1 MHSSDLICLGVNHA
15 KAPVELREKIAFSKQ
30 VLPDALKRAVESDDI
45 HEAAIL
51 STCNRIEIYAQG
63 SLERGPHALENFLHG
78 YHQIPSGLLTP
89 HLYCLKGQDV
99 LKQLMR
105 VTASLDSLVLG
116 EPQIL
121 GQVKEAYTQ
130 AIEHGA
136 VGPRLTQA
144 FSQAFLTAKRVR
156 NETELGKNAVTI
168 AYAAV
173 QLAGKVFG
181 NLTGL
186 HGLLIGGGEMGSLA
200 AEHFRNKGA
209 LVETAGRS
217 SDLNAMLARADV
229 VVASTNSNGYIVEP
243 KMLSK
248 VMRTR
253 RYKPLFLI
261 DISVPRNIDPEVAA
275 IDNVYLYNIDDLSS
289 VVAANIAER
298 QQEAKRAEHIILE
311 DVGSYERAQQERRLA
326 PVIQKLQAQTLLILE
341 QEIAR
346 APEAGDAL
354 KRLASKLFHESVL
367 ALKESKSAPDT
378 ANL

>member
-1 MHSSDLICLGVNHA
+1 MQGSDLICLGVNHA
-15 KAPVELREKIAFSKQ
+15 RAPVELREKVAFSKHA
-30 VLPDALKRAVESDDI
+30 LPDALKLAVESDAI
-45 HEAAIL
+45 EEAAIL

-63 SLERGPHALENFLHG
+63 SIERGPNALENFLHG
-78 YHQIPSGLLTP
+78 YHQIPRGLLTP
-89 HLYCLKGQDV
+89 HLYCLKGRDV

-130 AIEHGA
+130 ALEHGA

-156 NETELGKNAVTI
+156 TETELGKNAVTI

-173 QLAGKVFG
+173 QLAQKVFG

-186 HGLLIGGGEMGSLA
+186 NGLLIGAGEMGKLA
-200 AEHFRNKGA
+200 AEHFKIKGA
-209 LVETAGRS
+209 CVETAGRS
-217 SDLNAMLARADV
+217 SDLLPMLSRADV

-243 KMLSK
+243 NMLAK
-248 VMRTR
+248 VMRAR

-261 DISVPRNIDPEVAA
+261 DISVPRNIDPEVAV

-298 QQEAKRAEHIILE
+298 EQEAKRAEHIILQ
-311 DVGSYERAQQERRLA
+311 DVSSYEKAQNERKLA
-326 PVIQKLQAQTLLILE
+326 PIIHKLQTQTLLTLE
-341 QEIAR
+341 QEIAK
-346 APEAGDAL
+346 APESEAAL
-354 KRLASKLFHESVL
+354 KRLASRLFHESVL
-367 ALKESKSAPDT
+367 VLKESKSVAG
-378 ANL
+378 A

>member
-1 MHSSDLICLGVNHA
+1 MHGSDLICLGVNHA

-45 HEAAIL
+45 EEAAIL

-78 YHQIPSGLLTP
+78 YHGIREGLLTP

-99 LKQLMR
+99 LTQLMR
-105 VTASLDSLVLG
+105 VTSSLDSLIVG

-130 AIEHGA
+130 GLEHGA
-136 VGPRLTQA
+136 IGPRLTQA

-173 QLAGKVFG
+173 QLAQKVFRDL
-181 NLTGL
+181 NGL
-186 HGLLIGGGEMGSLA
+186 HGLLIGAGEMGSLA

-209 LVETAGRS
+209 FVEVAGRS
-217 SDLNAMLARADV
+217 SDLNTMLSRADV
-229 VVASTNSNGYIVEP
+229 VVASTNSHGYIVEP
-243 KMLSK
+243 SMLSK
-248 VMRTR
+248 VMRAR

-261 DISVPRNIDPEVAA
+261 DISVPRNIDPEVSS
-275 IDNVYLYNIDDLSS
+275 IDNIYLYNIDDLSS

-298 QQEAKRAEHIILE
+298 QEEAKRAEHIILQ
-311 DVGSYERAQQERRLA
+311 DVSSYKRAQEERQLV
-326 PVIQKLQAQTLLILE
+326 PLIQRFQAQTLLVLE
-341 QEIAR
+341 QEIAKS
-346 APEAGDAL
+346 PESEAAL
-354 KRLASKLFHESVL
+354 KRLASKLFHEGVL
-367 ALKESKSAPDT
+367 VLKESKSAG
-378 ANL
+378 A